1 MGLELLLATPPPATA
16 DDPGLVVY
24 WGRHK
29 EEGSLRKACDTGHY
43 TTVIITFYNVFG
55 YGRYSLD
62 ISGHPLAASRGIT
75 VLLSIGGQ
83 GGGYSLP
90 THASAADVAYNL
102 IWNAYL
108 GGHRAGVHRPFGDDA
123 AVDGI
128 DFFIDQG
135 GAYHYDDLARLLNGY
150 NKFNVLVSSAVSAT
164 TLHISSLSLSS
175 PAAGPSPIH
184 HARDDVAG
192 EAHQSG
198 VGVDVLAMSKY

>member
-1 MGLELLLATPPPATA
+1 MGLHATPPPATA
-16 DDPGLVVY
+16 DDPGLAVY

-29 EEGSLRKACDTGHY
+29 EEGSLREACDTGRY
-43 TTVIITFYNVFG
+43 NTVIITFYNVFG

-62 ISGHPLAASRGIT
+62 ISGHPLAAVGADIKHCQSRGIT

-90 THASAADVAYNL
+90 TKASAADVADNL

-135 GAYHYDDLARLLNGY
+135 GADHYDDLARLLNGY
-150 NKFNVLVSSAVSAT
+150 NKYY
-164 TLHISSLSLSS
+164 
-175 PAAGPSPIH
+175 
-184 HARDDVAG
+184 DD
-192 EAHQSG
+192 
-198 VGVDVLAMSKY
+198 LALQV

>member
-1 MGLELLLATPPPATA
+1 LPPSVPT
-16 DDPGLVVY
+16 LIK
-24 WGRHK
+24 H
-29 EEGSLRKACDTGHY
+29 CQ
-43 TTVIITFYNVFG
+43 
-55 YGRYSLD
+55 
-62 ISGHPLAASRGIT
+62 SRGIT

-150 NKFNVLVSSAVSAT
+150 NKYY
-164 TLHISSLSLSS
+164 
-175 PAAGPSPIH
+175 
-184 HARDDVAG
+184 DD
-192 EAHQSG
+192 
-198 VGVDVLAMSKY
+198 LALQV